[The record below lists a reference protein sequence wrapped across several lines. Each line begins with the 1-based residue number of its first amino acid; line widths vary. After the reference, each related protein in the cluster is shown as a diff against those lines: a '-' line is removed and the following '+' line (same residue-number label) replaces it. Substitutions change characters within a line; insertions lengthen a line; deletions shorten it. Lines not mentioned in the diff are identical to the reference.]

1 MLSKRQKPYDPESLL
16 PSQRLRANVQR
27 LLANNELSAENIG
40 VLCGNINRVATNELA
55 DLQRNSSKTNKA
67 RFLRGK
73 FTKKNTWM
81 PDYMGNIR
89 TWSTK
94 QQKVVQ
100 EVVPMQL
107 IHEIVAVLLKYGD
120 LDVILKTDLMDPLT
134 LGHLRHC
141 GGLQAFGLRPLGRWC
156 SHPVGQV

>member
-1 MLSKRQKPYDPESLL
+1 
-16 PSQRLRANVQR
+16 
-27 LLANNELSAENIG
+27 
-40 VLCGNINRVATNELA
+40 
-55 DLQRNSSKTNKA
+55 
-67 RFLRGK
+67 
-73 FTKKNTWM
+73 M

-120 LDVILKTDLMDPLT
+120 LDAILKTDLMAPLT

-141 GGLQAFGLRPLGRWC
+141 
-156 SHPVGQV
+156 